1 MEKKHSSLFLICF
14 QTGTFLVTFGLIS
27 FVLTQLTLSGK
38 NFIESLPTSSTQASS
53 SAFDTNNPFSKIS
66 NLVQQ
71 HFQSGFDNFTLISIS
86 TGILI
91 LSMIYTLIVHL
102 VLTFS
107 LILRRNGKTASRSAI
122 ILGINGLIVL
132 ISTIFLTIVIG
143 NVLGSIPLLT
153 SPPIISRPNGSNF
166 KGEDNVIDPTS
177 QIEMSLWILK
187 FSIPLAISI
196 LLSFVASTFS
206 KIRDR
211 KIKKL
216 STAKNY
222 NSL

>member
-1 MEKKHSSLFLICF
+1 SHCF

-38 NFIESLPTSSTQASS
+38 NFIES
-53 SAFDTNNPFSKIS
+53 FTNKLDPSFN
-66 NLVQQ
+66 
-71 HFQSGFDNFTLISIS
+71 G
-86 TGILI
+86 
-91 LSMIYTLIVHL
+91 
-102 VLTFS
+102 LTFS
-107 LILRRNGKTASRSAI
+107 LLLRRNGKTAS
-122 ILGINGLIVL
+122 
-132 ISTIFLTIVIG
+132 
-143 NVLGSIPLLT
+143 

-196 LLSFVASTFS
+196 LL
-206 KIRDR
+206 RDR